1 MITIKLIL
9 RKEIYHLQNCAP
21 WPWLS
26 LVTAQLM
33 RLMNTSKITC
43 CALAPVTAVLLCLF
57 CCCCCFFQLIAFF
70 FFFVDTRHWHCLSLS
85 IRRRITIGSNNRW
98 CRLCCGYHVKESGL
112 WSCSGTFN
120 DLHPPFRLLRL
131 VQHDRWTPTPTLNKK
146 QIFS

>member
-1 MITIKLIL
+1 MLIIELIL
-9 RKEIYHLQNCAP
+9 RKAIYHLQNCAP
-21 WPWLS
+21 WPWLF

-43 CALAPVTAVLLCLF
+43 CALAPVTAVLLCLLLLLF
-57 CCCCCFFQLIAFF
+57 FFQLIAFF
-70 FFFVDTRHWHCLSLS
+70 FFFVDTRHWHCLSLW
-85 IRRRITIGSNNRW
+85 IRRRIPIGSNYRW
-98 CRLCCGYHVKESGL
+98 CRICCGYHVKESGL
-112 WSCSGTFN
+112 RTCPRAIN